1 MISATLINEKKLD
14 NMGTPKRNL
23 YVTNTNDKSKCII
36 LSAYIPIK
44 KEDGKYYMPDNTPLG
59 YDMWIPNVLDLK
71 EEEGTVRVEVI
82 ESKEETGLWLIQ
94 EDGYFLEEQWLQ
106 TDKPKY
112 IEGRTDKFDFNEKH
126 YEENVDFFNNL
137 HIDTNIKMKN
147 GDCIPVTLKR
157 K

>member
-1 MISATLINEKKLD
+1 
-14 NMGTPKRNL
+14 MGTPKRNL

-36 LSAYIPIK
+36 LTAYIPIK

-71 EEEGTVRVEVI
+71 EEEGTVEVEVI
-82 ESKEETGLWLIQ
+82 KSDTETGLWLCCYN
-94 EDGYFLEEQWLQ
+94 DYFGGEEHLY
-106 TDKPKY
+106 TFKPKLR
-112 IEGRTDKFDFNEKH
+112 EDTPDRFDWNEEH
-126 YEENVDFFNNL
+126 YEEEVDFYNSL
-137 HIDTNIKMKN
+137 HISTDFDINV